1 MSITNHRDTTRTQFF
16 TYDALNRITTADTN
30 GLYSNSPTNCW
41 GESYTYDQWA
51 NLTAIGVVSS
61 SYNGCT
67 QESLSVTALSNNQL
81 SATGFSY
88 DASGN
93 ILTDGHNTYGWNAES
108 EIKSA
113 GGVNYTYD
121 GDGDRVEKSNGKIY
135 WYGAGTEILDESDLS
150 GNITDEYIFFGGK
163 RIARRDSS
171 GNVVYYAADHLGT
184 SRVVANATGGILDQS
199 DFYPYGGER
208 VLSASSGNTYKFEGK
223 ERDTETN
230 NDDFGARYYSSQF
243 GRWLSPDWSAIPAP
257 VPYANLTNPQT
268 LNLYAMVSDNPETFA
283 DLDGHLLY
291 PPVEPGSGGCTPLMD
306 CVANDQPQA
315 AQDNSASSQNP
326 PASAS
331 AAAPAVLGGLA
342 SGASEGVAASAGPA
356 ILAFLPVAA
365 MATALALPP
374 MEQGDPMT
382 PGYMP
387 APPVTGAPPSTSQQG
402 TVDTSPIQTSRGN
415 NVTPDPN
422 AQGPHSVA
430 KRDPATGKVTG
441 YTTYDANGK
450 ATSRY
455 RATGKP
461 HGGVNPPL
469 VLEPNRGK
477 EAGSPLN
484 RARPARPEE
493 IPQ

>member
-1 MSITNHRDTTRTQFF
+1 MGITNNGDNTRSQSF
-16 TYDALNRITTADTN
+16 TYDHLNRIITAETA
-30 GLYSNSPTNCW
+30 STHATSPANCW

-51 NLTAIGVVSS
+51 NLTTIGVASS

-121 GDGDRVEKSNGKIY
+121 GDGDRIEKSNGKIY

-163 RIARRDSS
+163 RIGRRDSS

-184 SRVVANATGGILDQS
+184 SRVVASSTGSILDQS

-208 VLSASSGNTYKFEGK
+208 VLTSSSGNTYKFEGK

-230 NDDFGARYYSSQF
+230 NDDFGARYYASQF
-243 GRWLSPDWSAIPAP
+243 GRWTSPDWSAAVAP

-283 DLDGHLLY
+283 DLDGHEY
-291 PPVEPGSGGCTPLMD
+291 ASVPQADGASISFDYSPDAGQQEAAAQQAAKNNP
-306 CVANDQPQA
+306 ANSQPA
-315 AQDNSASSQNP
+315 AQDQTQQNSKPDPSQKDTNKSEPSGSGAPGKLPPAADPALNAAKQQTNP
-326 PASAS
+326 PK
-331 AAAPAVLGGLA
+331 PPEGG
-342 SGASEGVAASAGPA
+342 SPSTRPVTETPPKIEGVKPWSKMTADEKAFIIVEALLKIFSRSPSL
-356 ILAFLPVAA
+356 IL
-365 MATALALPP
+365 
-374 MEQGDPMT
+374 
-382 PGYMP
+382 
-387 APPVTGAPPSTSQQG
+387 
-402 TVDTSPIQTSRGN
+402 
-415 NVTPDPN
+415 
-422 AQGPHSVA
+422 
-430 KRDPATGKVTG
+430 KVT
-441 YTTYDANGK
+441 TECQDN
-450 ATSRY
+450 
-455 RATGKP
+455 P
-461 HGGVNPPL
+461 HGC
-469 VLEPNRGK
+469 
-477 EAGSPLN
+477 A
-484 RARPARPEE
+484 
-493 IPQ
+493 